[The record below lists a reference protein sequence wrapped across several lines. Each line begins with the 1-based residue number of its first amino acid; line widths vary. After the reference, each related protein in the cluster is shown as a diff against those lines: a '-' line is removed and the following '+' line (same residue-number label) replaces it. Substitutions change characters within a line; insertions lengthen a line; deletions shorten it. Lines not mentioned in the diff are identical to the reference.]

1 MADRADHAEHIVIVE
16 ALTSGTGLRLVEAA
30 VRRAGRVTFIT
41 RDKGRYA
48 NDPLRHLLDGGPVE
62 VHVRETRSTEE
73 LTELFQTLLGGG
85 EFTLIAPNEQYLL
98 PAATAAEKLGIPFLP
113 TASVRLTQDKHAF
126 RQACAAV
133 SVPAPRSTAAPDVDS
148 ALAAAEA
155 TGYPVVLKPS
165 IGTGSYGVV
174 SAADADELRWHFPE
188 VRDESDGQDGVP
200 LVEEFLIGPVVSAE
214 VLYSGGVPHVLGIS
228 DRIMSEL
235 PYFMELAIRFP
246 VDLSPE
252 AHEQI
257 ERICADLARLMAYE
271 NGPAHIEFT
280 LTAEG
285 PKVVEFNPRFA
296 GRNVSTMVS
305 AALDWNVFD
314 GVIASYLGEPV
325 NAPAPVGAAAE
336 QALYA
341 KRGGRFEDVAGRE
354 LADRVPGLRDI
365 RITAR
370 AGDVLPDAKDQRSEY
385 GTLWC
390 TGATADEAGI
400 RAASAAGYL
409 RPVFGDEA

>member
-1 MADRADHAEHIVIVE
+1 MADHIVIVE
-16 ALTSGTGLRLVEAA
+16 ALTSGTGLRVVEAA
-30 VRRAGRVTFIT
+30 TRKAARVTFVT
-41 RDKGRYA
+41 RDKARYV
-48 NDPLRHLLDGGPVE
+48 NDPLRDLLEPGGRVE
-62 VHVRETRSTEE
+62 TYISETRSVEE
-73 LTELFQTLLGGG
+73 LTVLFEALGADGA
-85 EFTLIAPNEQYLL
+85 FTLIAPNEQYLL

-126 RQACAAV
+126 RRACEAEDI
-133 SVPAPRSTAAPDVDS
+133 PAPRSTAAPDVE
-148 ALAAAEA
+148 AAVAAAAA

-174 SAADADELRWHFPE
+174 SAADEEEVRWHFTE
-188 VRDESDGQDGVP
+188 VLAESDGQGGVP

-214 VLYSGGVPHVLGIS
+214 VLYTGGVPHVLGIS

-246 VDLSPE
+246 VDLSAD
-252 AHEQI
+252 AHQRI

-271 NGPAHIEFT
+271 NGPAHIEFA
-280 LTAEG
+280 LTADG

-325 NAPAPVGAAAE
+325 HAPEPVGAAAE

-341 KRGGRFEDVAGRE
+341 KRGGRFEGVAGRE
-354 LADRVPGLRDI
+354 LAQRVPGLRDI
-365 RITAR
+365 HITAR
-370 AGDVLPDAKDQRSEY
+370 SGDELPDAKDQRSEY

-409 RPVFGDEA
+409 RPVFDER